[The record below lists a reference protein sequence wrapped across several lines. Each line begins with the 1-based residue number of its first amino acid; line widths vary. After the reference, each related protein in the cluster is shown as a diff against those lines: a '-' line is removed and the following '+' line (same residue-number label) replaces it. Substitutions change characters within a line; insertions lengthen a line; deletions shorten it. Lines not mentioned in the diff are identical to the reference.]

1 VNGAVHKVDD
11 DILSAT
17 RVACMAIRHAQ
28 TKDRFYGWNA
38 DPRSIDP
45 RQRFAI
51 GSMNHPD
58 GPADIFGGG
67 SKVFGF

>member
-1 VNGAVHKVDD
+1 VNKVDD

-38 DPRSIDP
+38 NPRSRP
-45 RQRFAI
+45 PSERYAI
-51 GSMNHPD
+51 GSAGHP
-58 GPADIFGGG
+58 GGHYDLFR
-67 SKVFGF
+67 V